1 LGQNTRKGR
10 EKWRRFFASFF
21 LQELVAM
28 IVFGVLAGM
37 LSSWISAGAE
47 NCRLFGAICILRTDA
62 LPRQARDKHTEKSQK
77 EDVCAR
83 RQSLRAA
90 LPAADGL
97 LSRGEATVL
106 LVRFYP
112 KIPSFCQD
120 RLGTSIGKA
129 ALKNDDQPFSCLQF
143 LRAKRFPYEVRK
155 RVRTFYAHLYEN
167 KTVFD
172 EKEILSQL
180 PAGTSIQ

>member
-1 LGQNTRKGR
+1 
-10 EKWRRFFASFF
+10 
-21 LQELVAM
+21 
-28 IVFGVLAGM
+28 VLAGKVSEQLYRQRM
-37 LSSWISAGAE
+37 DSLAE
-47 NCRLFGAICILRTDA
+47 V
-62 LPRQARDKHTEKSQK
+62 RQRYF
-77 EDVCAR
+77 
-83 RQSLRAA
+83 
-90 LPAADGL
+90 
-97 LSRGEATVL
+97 